1 MDMVKLVINI
11 PCLNEEKTLPLVL
24 RELPKKIEG
33 IDKIEVQI
41 VDDGSTDGTVE
52 VARRF
57 NVDRIIRHK
66 KNKGLGEAFK
76 SGVDAA
82 LENGA
87 DIFVNTDADN
97 QYPSRYIEKLVKP
110 VLEGKADIVIG
121 DRQTSKIKYFST
133 SKKFFQR
140 LGSWT
145 VRKLS
150 NTDVRDAVSGFRAY
164 SKEALLKLNVTGKFS
179 YCIDTIIQA
188 GKKNL
193 KIMNVKITTN
203 PPTRESRLFSNIF
216 QHIKKS
222 TADLLRVYIMYEP
235 FKTFFYICL
244 VPLLPGLFLL
254 FRFLFFYFNNQGSG
268 HIQSLVISAILII
281 AAMIIFAM
289 GIMADLNSVNRKL
302 TEENLYLTKKEIY
315 K

>member
-1 MDMVKLVINI
+1 MVKLVINI
-11 PCLNEEKTLPLVL
+11 PCLNEEKTLPLIL
-24 RELPKKIEG
+24 SEIPKKIEG

-41 VDDGSTDGTVE
+41 VDDGSKDGTVE

-57 NVDRIIRHK
+57 NVDRIIKHK

-82 LENGA
+82 LKNGV

-121 DRQTSKIKYFST
+121 DRQTSKIKHFSP

-150 NTDVRDAVSGFRAY
+150 NTKVRDAVSGFRAY
-164 SKEALLKLNVTGKFS
+164 SKEALLKLNITSKFS

-193 KIMNVKITTN
+193 KVVDVKIRTN
-203 PPTRESRLFSNIF
+203 PPTRRSRLFSNIF
-216 QHIKKS
+216 QHIKRS
-222 TADLLRVYIMYEP
+222 TANLVRVYVMYEP
-235 FKTFFYICL
+235 FKTFFYLCL

-289 GIMADLNSVNRKL
+289 GIMADLNSLNRKL
-302 TEENLYLTKKEIY
+302 IEENLYLTKKEKY

>member
-1 MDMVKLVINI
+1 MVKLVINI

-121 DRQTSKIKYFST
+121 DRQTSKIKYFSP

-222 TADLLRVYIMYEP
+222 SADLLRVYIMYEP